1 MAMARLDRDYPLNC
15 FRFKMVDLEE
25 ILKRIQRGENVVD
38 TIFSFQR
45 TTLHSA
51 VANSNIEAVST
62 LPLYGANPDVS
73 I

>member
-15 FRFKMVDLEE
+15 FRFKMVDLDE

-38 TIFSFQR
+38 FSFQR

-51 VANSNIEAVST
+51 VANNNI
-62 LPLYGANPDVS
+62 
-73 I
+73 

>member
-51 VANSNIEAVST
+51 VANNNI
-62 LPLYGANPDVS
+62 
-73 I
+73 